1 MGLPLALSIASTAF
15 SFMGSMSAASAAKRE
30 AAMQQRQLEQEK
42 KMGQLRALQEH
53 NLRLANLQT
62 FINTNEAIAGISG
75 RDIGSDRSLKAI
87 QKKAVTEM
95 ATESGR
101 ARIQNLAQLA
111 KLSNAQAMAGERGRN
126 LARAYRYQA
135 FGTLL
140 SGGMKANKLI
150 GGPAPDP
157 FFHGG
162 T

>member
-1 MGLPLALSIASTAF
+1 MGLPLALSIVSTVI
-15 SFMGSMSAASAAKRE
+15 MGSMSASAAKRE

-42 KMGQLRALQEH
+42 MGQSCLQEH

-62 FINTNEAIAGISG
+62 FLNTNEAIAGVSG

-87 QKKAVTEM
+87 QKKAVSEAM
-95 ATESGR
+95 TESGR

-140 SGGMKANKLI
+140 SGGMKANKLM
-150 GGPAPDP
+150 GGPGSNP